1 MAAWLAPLIGAG
13 LGLAGANQKSNAQD
27 RATEAQMAG
36 FKQYE
41 PYVDANLS
49 GANTALNGVLNQ
61 GAYGGQTYAGA
72 NDFQTGTANTMGGY
86 GTSMQNSGFGM
97 MDQNAGFGN
106 NYQNMY
112 GQAQGLYGQSQ
123 DIYGKSQGLYGQA
136 QDVYNQGASLSGQN
150 QDLFQQNKGLYNQ
163 FQGLSEE
170 AKADRLGTAMDYA
183 NTNSGD
189 LVNSAMRDDRR
200 NLQENTLPGIDLA
213 ASGTNNMNSSRAGI
227 AEAVANRAYDD
238 RRADVSMGIQDRLI
252 DRSLNNQA
260 QQFADRSN
268 ALTNAGTAGAAQGS
282 NLAGAGNA
290 LSNQNNSL
298 SAASGAL
305 GSSSNFLAGGGNH
318 LNTAGNMNQGIS
330 GAYTQGLNTLGQ
342 GANFGM
348 NAGNSLQGYNQAGL
362 NDAQA
367 NFERQRDFE
376 LNQRKG
382 FQSGML
388 NQAPNTVGNVAAN
401 QVSGINGAMSGAMQ
415 GFGFANQYGDQLFG
429 GGRAPNAYTGNQF
442 GNVRPN
448 LSGR

>member
-1 MAAWLAPLIGAG
+1 MAFVVGAALVG
-13 LGLAGANQKSNAQD
+13 GAVGIYSANKSSRAQNA
-27 RATEAQMAG
+27 ATAASQAG

-41 PYVDANLS
+41 PYVDSNLAG
-49 GANTALNGVLNQ
+49 GATALNGVLSD
-61 GAYGGQTYAGA
+61 GAYGGPTYAGP
-72 NDFQTGTANTMGGY
+72 NNFQTGTANTMGGY
-86 GTSMQNSGFGM
+86 GTSMMDSGYGMMNANNGFG
-97 MDQNAGFGN
+97 G

-123 DIYGKSQGLYGQA
+123 DIYGKSNALYGQA

-150 QDLFQQNKGLYNQ
+150 QDLYQQNKGLYNQ

-200 NLQENTLPGIDLA
+200 NLQENTLTGIDLA
-213 ASGTNNMNSSRAGI
+213 ASGSNNMNSSRAGVASAI
-227 AEAVANRAYDD
+227 ANRGYDD

-268 ALTNAGTAGAAQGS
+268 ALTSAGTAGGAMSS

-290 LSNQNNSL
+290 LSNQNSSL
-298 SAASGAL
+298 GTASNTLTA
-305 GSSSNFLAGGGNH
+305 SSNYLSGGGNH

-330 GAYTQGLNTLGQ
+330 GAYNTGMNTLGE

-348 NAGNSLQGYNQAGL
+348 NAGNTLQGHNQAGL
-362 NDAQA
+362 DATQA
-367 NFERQRDFE
+367 DFERQRDFE
-376 LNQRKG
+376 LQQRKG
-382 FQSGML
+382 YQSGML
-388 NQAPNTVGNVAAN
+388 NQAPGSPTVTPNYH
-401 QVSGINGAMSGAMQ
+401 SPINGAISGGMQ
-415 GFGFANQYGDQLFG
+415 GFGYANQYAKYRAGQDKAHNNWSSANFTPPSYNFG
-429 GGRAPNAYTGNQF
+429 G
-442 GNVRPN
+442 
-448 LSGR
+448 